1 MSELKQVPIIVAFV
15 TKFALDSGI
24 IFRVKAEELGTTGK
38 IRVISGE
45 FANFEFMPH
54 EWEELEFLAYQ
65 KTQKRLAQRI
75 ERVEKD
81 LERLRKLDFSAPP
94 PSLEEAFAAHDGP
107 TGSA

>member
-1 MSELKQVPIIVAFV
+1 MSVPIITAYI
-15 TKFALDSGI
+15 TKFALESGI
-24 IFRVKAEELGTTGK
+24 IFAARAEELGTTGK

-54 EWEELEFLAYQ
+54 EWEALEFLAYQ

-81 LERLRKLDFSAPP
+81 LERLRKLDFSVPP
-94 PSLEEAFAAHDGP
+94 PQEETAAPTEQELFPDGKP
-107 TGSA
+107 F